1 MTISGSVRKPALQS
15 EADTGEGQGL
25 PLRSGSGYFAF
36 DAL

>member
-1 MTISGSVRKPALQS
+1 MTISGSVSKQTLQC
-15 EADTGEGQGL
+15 EADTSEGQGL